1 MSELLSYYRLCP
13 VTSDVLGVSE
23 DAEKTSVI
31 CTLGQKIVFL
41 MQVSEIW
48 CDRKQL
54 SSDFLLAQPPEAVEV
69 VEHIG
74 SIYKQGCLRFR
85 AEAICRS
92 LLEDVLAVLG
102 EER

>member
-41 MQVSEIW
+41 MQVNRIW
-48 CDRKQL
+48 FDQERF
-54 SSDFLLAQPPEAVEV
+54 SPDFLLA
-69 VEHIG
+69 
-74 SIYKQGCLRFR
+74 
-85 AEAICRS
+85 
-92 LLEDVLAVLG
+92 
-102 EER
+102 